1 MTRPSPQA
9 QAKALATRY
18 FSTPVARV
26 LLALH
31 ISPNGLTLA
40 GLTVAVG
47 AGYLL
52 SEGWLLAGGAVMLA
66 GAVLDMLDGAVA
78 RLGQR
83 TTRFGAYLDSAADR
97 LGEAAVLLGLLAYY
111 VRQPSEDLGIY
122 LVVGALVASMM
133 VSYLRARAE
142 ALGVTGEV
150 GIMARTERVV
160 VLSGSLMAGYPLYG
174 LGIILA
180 LGSLT
185 SLHRIYHVLR
195 QTEGD

>member
-18 FSTPVARV
+18 FSNPVARV
-26 LLALH
+26 LLAMH
-31 ISPNGLTLA
+31 ISPNALTLA
-40 GLTVAVG
+40 GLAVAGG

-66 GAVLDMLDGAVA
+66 GAALDMLDGAVA

-83 TTRFGAYLDSAADR
+83 ATRFGAYLDSAADR
-97 LGEAAVLLGLLAYY
+97 LGEAFVLLGLLAHY
-111 VRQPSEDLGIY
+111 VREPSELGIY
-122 LVVGALVASMM
+122 LVAGALVASMM

-160 VLSGSLMAGYPLYG
+160 VLSGSLLAGYPLYG
-174 LGIILA
+174 LGIIVA
-180 LGSLT
+180 LSSLT
-185 SLHRIYHVLR
+185 SIHRVYHVLR
-195 QTEGD
+195 QTETD